1 MYLAIQGFT
10 TGRHYWEVDVG
21 DKTAWDVGVARQSV
35 DRKGVVTLSPEDGY
49 WAVCLRKGSEYRAC
63 AGEAEMLRHPQ
74 KPQIIGVFLDFED
87 GTVSFYDADAKSH
100 IYSFTDYQFSEA
112 MFPFFNPDMSDS
124 ANKSPLTIRAIG
136 GDEDLGDF
144 MI

>member
-1 MYLAIQGFT
+1 M
-10 TGRHYWEVDVG
+10 
-21 DKTAWDVGVARQSV
+21 ARQSV

-49 WAVCLRKGSEYRAC
+49 WTVCLRNGSEYRAC
-63 AGEAEMLRHPQ
+63 AGEAELLRLHQ

-112 MFPFFNPDMSDS
+112 MFPFFNPDVSDSS
-124 ANKSPLTIRAIG
+124 ANKSPLTIRTISGA
-136 GDEDLGDF
+136 EDLDDF
-144 MI
+144 TI